1 MEPNRGAAEE
11 IGAEGVIEAI
21 VGVELPKAV
30 EENEEPNDGWVEPND
45 SVLADCCVGCAPNS
59 DGCDVGTDVEEV
71 NGEPNTLEVGAVG
84 AGLPN
89 RELLCCGVEENEK
102 RLEVVA
108 VEDVGCDPN
117 VGPNDGTLGV
127 EP

>member
-11 IGAEGVIEAI
+11 TGAEGVIEAI
-21 VGVELPKAV
+21 AGVELPKAV
-30 EENEEPNDGWVEPND
+30 EEKEPNDGWVALND
-45 SVLADCCVGCAPNS
+45 SVLVDCCAPNS
-59 DGCDVGTDVEEV
+59 DGCDVGAGVEEV
-71 NGEPNTLEVGAVG
+71 NGEPNTLVVEAVG

-89 RELLCCGVEENEK
+89 REPLCCGVEGNEK

-108 VEDVGCDPN
+108 VDVGCDPN
-117 VGPNDGTLGV
+117 VDPNDGTLGV